1 MHFKPILALHIIH
14 CSSCRNYWGGGGQ
27 NDMCAPKY
35 FHWTPRID
43 ASVYINKHMH
53 GWQKYPPQ
61 NNTHN
66 CVFFF
71 CLYVNVAHG
80 PERTGTVLHAEMLPE
95 QPEKKNT
102 ESIITMATA
111 SNTCQGCSKNSK
123 QRWRILMMVRDKV
136 NIKLLI

>member
-1 MHFKPILALHIIH
+1 MSKFLPGKVFQRVSVKTVPRALPRVFMAFGAEFTLRFLPRR
-14 CSSCRNYWGGGGQ
+14 CRDIVAARSIKKG
-27 NDMCAPKY
+27 
-35 FHWTPRID
+35 
-43 ASVYINKHMH
+43 
-53 GWQKYPPQ
+53 
-61 NNTHN
+61 
-66 CVFFF
+66 
-71 CLYVNVAHG
+71 LYVNVSPG

-95 QPEKKNT
+95 QSEKKNT